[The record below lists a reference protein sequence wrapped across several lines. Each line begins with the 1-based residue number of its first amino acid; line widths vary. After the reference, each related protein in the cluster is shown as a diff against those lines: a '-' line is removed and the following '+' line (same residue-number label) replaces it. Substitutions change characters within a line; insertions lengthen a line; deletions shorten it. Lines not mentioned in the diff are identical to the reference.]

1 MEVAL
6 LTVGDEL
13 LAGDTENT
21 NATWLATRLGE
32 RGVSVRRILVVPD
45 DRALIADRVGA
56 YSEAFDAVV
65 VTGGTGGTP
74 DDVTME
80 AVADAFDCGMRV
92 SEAAL
97 SDVRDRLGAIE
108 DADAVPDLDVD
119 PEAEATIP
127 ADARPIHNP
136 EGLAPGCV
144 LENVYVFPGIPGE
157 LKAMFGEVA
166 DAFAGDARSRFLYT
180 EEPEANIVPTLQ
192 ATGERFDVTVGCY
205 PDREARH
212 NRLKLTATD
221 DETLAAAVAF
231 LRERVETSE
240 TPIERDWSDE
250 VR

>member
-1 MEVAL
+1 
-6 LTVGDEL
+6 
-13 LAGDTENT
+13 
-21 NATWLATRLGE
+21 
-32 RGVSVRRILVVPD
+32 
-45 DRALIADRVGA
+45 
-56 YSEAFDAVV
+56 
-65 VTGGTGGTP
+65 
-74 DDVTME
+74 
-80 AVADAFDCGMRV
+80 
-92 SEAAL
+92 
-97 SDVRDRLGAIE
+97 
-108 DADAVPDLDVD
+108 
-119 PEAEATIP
+119 
-127 ADARPIHNP
+127 
-136 EGLAPGCV
+136 
-144 LENVYVFPGIPGE
+144 
-157 LKAMFGEVA
+157 MFGEVA

>member
-1 MEVAL
+1 
-6 LTVGDEL
+6 
-13 LAGDTENT
+13 
-21 NATWLATRLGE
+21 
-32 RGVSVRRILVVPD
+32 
-45 DRALIADRVGA
+45 
-56 YSEAFDAVV
+56 
-65 VTGGTGGTP
+65 
-74 DDVTME
+74 ME